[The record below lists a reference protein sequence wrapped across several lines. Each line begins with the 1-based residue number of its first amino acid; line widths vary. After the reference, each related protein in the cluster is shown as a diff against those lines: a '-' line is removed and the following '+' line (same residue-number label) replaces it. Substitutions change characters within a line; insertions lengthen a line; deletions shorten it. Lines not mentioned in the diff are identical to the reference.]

1 MKIRLMAAD
10 DHDLIRSGLMQY
22 FEMQQGIEVV
32 AGAADGTE
40 LLEKLRFIN
49 VDMLLLDMGMPGISG
64 TELISLIKTLYPD
77 MHVLI
82 LSAHYDVRTV
92 FDAMKAGASGYICKT
107 CSPKTLLEAIQEVM
121 SIGKYISPDLADQ
134 LAYASVSIQSDIDG
148 QQDSANP
155 PRLNGKTI
163 REWKEDCALFYQGK
177 AREETINAGLSGKV
191 VNLENKLF
199 KLEEKIRYIEQQE
212 SSDRA

>member
-10 DHDLIRSGLMQY
+10 DHELIRSGLTLY
-22 FEMQQGIEVV
+22 FEMQPGVEVV
-32 AGAADGTE
+32 AEASNGTE

-64 TELISLIKTLYPD
+64 IELIAIIKTLYPD

-92 FDAMKAGASGYICKT
+92 FDAMRAGASGYICKT
-107 CSPKTLLEAIQEVM
+107 CLPQTLLEAVQEVM
-121 SIGKYISPDLADQ
+121 VMGKYISPDLADQ
-134 LAYASVSIQSDIDG
+134 LAYASVSMQSDIDRIEEPG
-148 QQDSANP
+148 NP
-155 PRLNGKTI
+155 LRLNGKTI

-177 AREETINAGLSGKV
+177 AQEEAINTDLSGKV
-191 VNLENKLF
+191 INLKNELF
-199 KLEEKIRYIEQQE
+199 KLEEKIRHIEQQE
-212 SSDRA
+212 SSGRA